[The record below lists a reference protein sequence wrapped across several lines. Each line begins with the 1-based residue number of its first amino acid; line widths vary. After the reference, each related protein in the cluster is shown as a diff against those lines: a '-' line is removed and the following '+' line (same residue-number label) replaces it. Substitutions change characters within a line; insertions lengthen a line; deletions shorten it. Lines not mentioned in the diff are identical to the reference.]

1 MPVGKIPNLETTNM
15 LAKLVIFIV
24 PNFEEKRKRILA
36 RIRSD
41 KRMVMY
47 GRDCHF
53 KMGSWQEE
61 LSRVGSP

>member
-24 PNFEEKRKRILA
+24 TNFEEKRKRILA
-36 RIRSD
+36 CISD

-53 KMGSWQEE
+53 KMGS
-61 LSRVGSP
+61 

>member
-36 RIRSD
+36 HIRSD

-53 KMGSWQEE
+53 KIGS
-61 LSRVGSP
+61 